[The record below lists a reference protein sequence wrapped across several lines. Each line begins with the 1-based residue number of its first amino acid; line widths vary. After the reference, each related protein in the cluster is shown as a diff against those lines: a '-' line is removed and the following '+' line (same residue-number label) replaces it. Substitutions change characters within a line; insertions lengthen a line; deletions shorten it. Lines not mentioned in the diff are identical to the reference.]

1 MICGDMTKVGR
12 KISVMGDES
21 AIVVNSALRK
31 SLHSVLFYHFLG
43 DYGLHSERYVCAI
56 LLMSLWCFGVQSVC
70 QELVM
75 LQRTRIP
82 TADLRFGKL

>member
-56 LLMSLWCFGVQSVC
+56 LLMSLWC